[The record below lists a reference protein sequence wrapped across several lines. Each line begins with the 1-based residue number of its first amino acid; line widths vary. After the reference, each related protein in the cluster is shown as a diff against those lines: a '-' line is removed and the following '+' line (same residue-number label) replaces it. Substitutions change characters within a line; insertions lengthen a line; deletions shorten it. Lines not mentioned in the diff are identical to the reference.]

1 MTTPAHENAAALLR
15 RQQSTTA
22 RLRAGLPAL
31 LEQLESLDEP
41 EIGDIVDLRTG
52 SPDPPRSDPARPP
65 PDERTGATD
74 RQAAGG
80 PSPSTR
86 RSR

>member
-1 MTTPAHENAAALLR
+1 MTAPAHENAAALLR

-41 EIGDIVDLRTG
+41 EIGDIVDLRA
-52 SPDPPRSDPARPP
+52 DPPGASPP
-65 PDERTGATD
+65 PSERGRGVD
-74 RQAAGG
+74 
-80 PSPSTR
+80 
-86 RSR
+86 